1 MILTYVGRVI
11 VGFGT
16 FNSFSVEIV
25 VLNDI
30 GEGTL
35 VVFQGVFKD
44 GSSFVVI
51 NGFAL

>member
-35 VVFQGVFKD
+35 VVFQGVFED
-44 GSSFVVI
+44 GSSFAVI